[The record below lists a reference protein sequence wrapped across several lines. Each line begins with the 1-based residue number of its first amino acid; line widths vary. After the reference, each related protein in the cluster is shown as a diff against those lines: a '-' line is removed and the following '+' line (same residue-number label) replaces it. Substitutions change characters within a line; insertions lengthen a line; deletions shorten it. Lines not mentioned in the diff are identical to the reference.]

1 LVVVDSLDVVFVPF
15 VDMHLAWI
23 DDKFALVGVLLVFL
37 VDHSRV
43 VVVLEEDGQHCHY
56 HNYCHNFVV

>member
-1 LVVVDSLDVVFVPF
+1 LVVVDSLDVVFDPF

-23 DDKFALVGVLLVFL
+23 DEKFELVGVLLVCL

-43 VVVLEEDGQHCHY
+43 VVVLEEDGQHCHQ